1 MTTASSLPRRALL
14 YIALLAAS
22 TPGLQ
27 GQGWPPSAD
36 VPAGPA
42 DTLYY
47 NGKIITMWPERPVVE
62 SMTVATGRVL
72 DVGTTQ
78 AVGRKTGPRTRQVN
92 LGGRTV
98 VPGLIDSHVHPIGA
112 ALSEADGEIPV
123 LRSFEDIR
131 AHVSAAVQVAE
142 GPVVV
147 PKVYSTK
154 LREKRYPTRW
164 EIDAYSGDRAV
175 ILDNGYAAAL
185 NSSALLEAGLDAD
198 TPDPAN
204 GKLVRADGG
213 ELTGLVIGARQLLS
227 PLLSSRRFGHAD
239 RVSALKSM
247 QRAYSRAGLT
257 SVIDR
262 SQDATGMRAYEE
274 LWRQGEL
281 VVRTYVTR
289 RLDAERPVEEV
300 LAEISELGPVT
311 GIGDEMLRVGSLK
324 VFLDGGILLG
334 TAYMRAP
341 YGSHTEVYGFEDPSY
356 RGELRIRP
364 ADLTRIVRLAASLGW
379 QMTAHTTGG
388 GSTDLLLDA
397 YEAVNRETPLN
408 GRRFTLTH
416 ANFLSGDAI
425 RRAAGLGVVADMQ
438 PAWYHFDG
446 PAIAGVLGR
455 DRIAGLQPFRSI
467 LDGGVIVAGGSDDMI
482 KFDPRQAVN
491 PYDPFFGMWMAV
503 TRSTADAEVYS
514 PHERITRE
522 EALRMWTLNAAYLSF
537 EEGVKGSLEPGKY
550 ADFAVLDR
558 DILECTLDEF
568 RATRVLQTVLGGRT
582 VFGPP

>member
-1 MTTASSLPRRALL
+1 MTA
-14 YIALLAAS
+14 
-22 TPGLQ
+22 GLQ
-27 GQGWPPSAD
+27 GQGWPPSAE

-62 SMTVATGRVL
+62 SMTVASGRVL

-78 AVGRKTGPRTRQVN
+78 VVGRKTGPRTRQVN

-131 AHVSAAVQVAE
+131 AHVSAAVQAAE
-142 GPVVV
+142 GPILV
-147 PKVYSTK
+147 PKVYSTR

-164 EIDAYSGDRAV
+164 EIDAYSGGRAV

-185 NSSALLEAGLDAD
+185 NSSALAEAGLDAD
-198 TPDPAN
+198 TPDPPN
-204 GKLVRADGG
+204 GKLVRGADG

-227 PLLSSRRFGHAD
+227 PLLSSRQFGHAD
-239 RVSALKSM
+239 KVAALKSM
-247 QRAYSRAGLT
+247 QRAYSGAGLT

-262 SQDATGMRAYEE
+262 SQDAAGMRAYEQ

-300 LAEISELGPVT
+300 LAEIRALGPVT
-311 GIGDEMLRVGSLK
+311 GFGDEMLRVGSLK

-341 YGSHTEVYGFEDPSY
+341 YGPSTQVYGFEDPDY
-356 RGELRIRP
+356 RGELRVRP

-397 YEAVNRETPLN
+397 YEAVNREIPLV
-408 GRRFTLTH
+408 GRRFALTH

-446 PAIAGVLGR
+446 TAIAGVLGR
-455 DRIAGLQPFRSI
+455 DRIAALQPYRSI
-467 LDGGVIVAGGSDDMI
+467 LDGGVIVAGGSDHMI

-503 TRSTADAEVYS
+503 TRSTADGEVYS
-514 PHERITRE
+514 PQERITRQ

-558 DILECTLDEF
+558 DILECTLEEF
-568 RATRVLQTVLGGRT
+568 RATRVLRTVLGGRT
-582 VFGPP
+582 VFGPR